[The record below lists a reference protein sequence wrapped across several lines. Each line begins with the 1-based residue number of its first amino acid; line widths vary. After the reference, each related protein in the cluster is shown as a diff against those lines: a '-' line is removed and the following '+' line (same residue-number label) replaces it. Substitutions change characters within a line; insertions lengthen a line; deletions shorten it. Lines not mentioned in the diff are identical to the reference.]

1 MSRRT
6 LLDSEAPPSLAF
18 GDRAQIV
25 AYRHGPFL
33 MGQATTGHE
42 IENEI
47 RHSADPGSFSLT

>member
-6 LLDSEAPPSLAF
+6 LLDSEAPPSLVF
-18 GDRAQIV
+18 GDCAQIV

-42 IENEI
+42 IEK
-47 RHSADPGSFSLT
+47 RLGTALTRSRSH